1 MILDQVRANIFAD
14 HLTNDNCFPETAFF
28 ASFSVSPTTLAKGQT
43 NDVKP
48 SLEIKEATSTKLME

>member
-48 SLEIKEATSTKLME
+48 SLEIKEVCL